1 MINNKVNLC
10 FSRKAAGILL
20 AATSFLV
27 MACSEN
33 VKELSP
39 LSTHELGIAIPGG
52 QSREYSYT
60 DKNGGFYYGM
70 TSTDDWGDW
79 YAGWNIYAKR
89 IFADYRLYVD
99 GERLLREN
107 ARISVYPDK
116 LVRRYERA
124 VETFCL
130 VDEPKLLYVRMDSVQ
145 GKQISFMLMGENVV
159 DARKDGNSVLYTT
172 KESPENV
179 IRIAPVAEAGIEFA
193 DNLITVPVAAGGFLI
208 AFGTEEDSRQAID
221 GFRKEGE
228 KWLAARSQ
236 RIQSL
241 LDHNPLKTNLDSLD
255 HALAWI
261 MLTNDQL
268 ITHQHGGYG
277 MYAGLPW
284 FTDFWGRDMF
294 ISMPGAVL
302 CTGQFDTARDILA
315 SFARYQDTISTSPT
329 YGRVPNRLNL
339 EGILYNTTDGTPRF
353 VMQVHDYLKYTGD
366 TAFVKEIYPSVKIA
380 TDASL
385 RLYTDEKGYLTHA
398 DADTWMDAKRQS
410 KYPCS
415 PRGNR
420 AVDVQALWYTQL
432 MNASDLARYMN
443 REEDAQRWN
452 LAAERLRS
460 NFEQDFVDT
469 AAQSI
474 YDHLNTDGSGDA
486 QFRPNAIYALD
497 LVSDPDLKMHETK
510 EVWERL
516 VYPWGVSS
524 LDQSDEQFHPYHEQW
539 YRYHKDDAYHNG
551 TIWLWNNGMA
561 MQRMIE
567 NGQADIAY
575 TLFRNMNRQALAEGA
590 VGSLSENADAW
601 PRAGQTWV
609 RRSGTFLQAW
619 SNSEHI
625 RVWNQYFLGIRPD
638 ILNHAI
644 TIDPQLPS
652 ELKVVDSRVNIGDGT
667 LRMIIAKNDAS
678 GTYRY
683 EWTGTPVTLK
693 LDIDS
698 YQTLDVPVSTDH
710 SVSIRT
716 EGARMTVDV
725 SDASGKKTANYV
737 AELDAL
743 KQEQK
748 KQQDDYFMN
757 THFAKPSYRENMKS
771 MSRYF
776 DPPLTYQSVE

>member
-1 MINNKVNLC
+1 MIDNKFCLC
-10 FSRKAAGILL
+10 FWKKVAGILL
-20 AATSFLV
+20 AATSFLIV
-27 MACSEN
+27 SCSGN
-33 VKELSP
+33 MKELSP
-39 LSTHELGIAIPGG
+39 LTIDDLGISIPDGS
-52 QSREYSYT
+52 SREYSYT

-79 YAGWNIYAKR
+79 YAGWNINAKR

-99 GERLLREN
+99 GERLLRKD
-107 ARISVYPDK
+107 AHTTVYPDR
-116 LVRRYERA
+116 LMRRYDNA

-130 VDEPKLLYVRMDSVQ
+130 LDEPRLLYICVDSVQ
-145 GKQISFMLMGENVV
+145 GNQISLMLEGGNVTDV
-159 DARKDGNSVLYTT
+159 RKDGSSVVYTA

-179 IRIAPVAEAGIEFA
+179 VRIAPVKEASIEFA
-193 DNLITVPVAAGGFLI
+193 DNIMTVPTSSDGFLI
-208 AFGTEEDSRQAID
+208 AFGTEDDSRNAID
-221 GFRKEGE
+221 DFRKEGG
-228 KWLAARSQ
+228 KRLAERSQ
-236 RIQSL
+236 RMQSL
-241 LDHNPLKTNLDSLD
+241 LKHNSLKTNLDSLD

-268 ITHQHGGYG
+268 VTHQHGGYG
-277 MYAGLPW
+277 IYAGLPW

-302 CTGQFDTARDILA
+302 CTGQFETARDILA
-315 SFARYQDTISTSPT
+315 SFARYQDTVSTSPT

-339 EGILYNTTDGTPRF
+339 EGVLYNTTDGTPRF

-432 MNASDLARYMN
+432 MNAADLARYMN
-443 REEDAQRWN
+443 REEDARCWN
-452 LAAERLRS
+452 DAAARLRS
-460 NFEQDFVDT
+460 NFERDFVDT
-469 AAQSI
+469 ATQFI
-474 YDHLNTDGSGDA
+474 YDHLNTDGTGDT
-486 QFRPNAIYALD
+486 QIRPNAIYALD
-497 LVSDPDLKMHETK
+497 LISDSNLKMHETK

-524 LDQSDEQFHPYHEQW
+524 LDQDDEQFHPYHEQW
-539 YRYHKDDAYHNG
+539 HRYHKDDAYHNG

-601 PRAGQTWV
+601 PRAGHAWV

-625 RVWNQYFLGIRPD
+625 RIWNQYFLGVRPD
-638 ILNHAI
+638 MLNHSI
-644 TIDPQLPS
+644 TLAPQLPS
-652 ELKVVDSRVNIGDGT
+652 DLKEVDSRVNIGDGI
-667 LRMIIAKNDAS
+667 LHMIISKEDTK

-683 EWTGTPVTLK
+683 EWNGAPVTLK

-698 YQTLDVPVSTDH
+698 YQTLDVPVSTGSLITAETDG
-710 SVSIRT
+710 T
-716 EGARMTVDV
+716 RMIVEV
-725 SDASGKKTANYV
+725 SDASGKKTANHV
-737 AELDAL
+737 AESDVAKLEKKKLQDA
-743 KQEQK
+743 
-748 KQQDDYFMN
+748 YFSD
-757 THFAKPSYRENMKS
+757 THFAEPSYRENIKS

-776 DPPLTYQSVE
+776 DPPLTYQSIE

>member
-1 MINNKVNLC
+1 MVDDRFCLC
-10 FSRKAAGILL
+10 FWKRAARVLL
-20 AATSFLV
+20 AATSFLAV
-27 MACSEN
+27 SCGEN
-33 VKELSP
+33 LKELSP
-39 LSTHELGIAIPGG
+39 LSVDDLGISIPSGH
-52 QSREYSYT
+52 SREYSYT

-79 YAGWNIYAKR
+79 YAGWNIHAKR

-99 GERLLREN
+99 GERLLRQD
-107 ARISVYPDK
+107 AHATVYPDR
-116 LVRRYERA
+116 LVRRYDNA
-124 VETFCL
+124 VETFRL

-145 GKQISFMLMGENVV
+145 GRKISLMLGGENVT
-159 DARKDGNSVLYTT
+159 DARQDGKSVLYTA

-179 IRIAPVAEAGIEFA
+179 VRIAPAKDVEIEFSEEQ
-193 DNLITVPVAAGGFLI
+193 ITVPASSDGFLI
-208 AFGTEEDSRQAID
+208 TFGTEEDSRKAID
-221 GFRKEGE
+221 DFRKEGE
-228 KWLAARSQ
+228 KWLSERSQ

-241 LDHNPLKTNLDSLD
+241 LTHNPLQTNQDSLD

-302 CTGQFDTARDILA
+302 CTGQFETARDILA
-315 SFARYQDTISTSPT
+315 SFARYQDTVSTSPT

-366 TAFVKEIYPSVKIA
+366 TAFVKEVYPSVKIA

-385 RLYTDEKGYLTHA
+385 HLYTDEKGYLTHA
-398 DADTWMDAKRQS
+398 DADTWMDAKRQG

-420 AVDVQALWYTQL
+420 AVDVQALWYAQL
-432 MNASDLARYMN
+432 TNAIDLARYMN
-443 REEDAQRWN
+443 KEEDAQRWTD
-452 LAAERLRS
+452 AAVRLRS
-460 NFEQDFVDT
+460 NFEKDFVDT
-469 AAQSI
+469 TTKTI
-474 YDHLNTDGSGDA
+474 YDHLNTDGSGDT
-486 QFRPNAIYALD
+486 QFRPNAIYAFD
-497 LVSDPDLKMHETK
+497 LISDPDLKMHETK

-516 VYPWGVSS
+516 VYPWGVAS
-524 LDQSDEQFHPYHEQW
+524 LDQYDEQFHPYHEQW

-567 NGQADIAY
+567 SGQADIAY
-575 TLFRNMNRQALAEGA
+575 SLFRNMNRQALAEGA

-638 ILNHAI
+638 MLNHSI
-644 TIDPQLPS
+644 TVAPRLPS
-652 ELKVVDSRVNIGDGT
+652 SLKEVDSRVNIGDGT
-667 LRMIIAKNDAS
+667 LSMAISENGTD

-683 EWTGTPVTLK
+683 EWEGTPVTLK

-698 YQTLDVPVSTDH
+698 YRILDVPVSSRSLVNIKTD
-710 SVSIRT
+710 
-716 EGARMTVDV
+716 GASMKVDV
-725 SDASGKKTANYV
+725 YDVAGKKTADYIV
-737 AELDAL
+737 EMDAAKL
-743 KQEQK
+743 EK
-748 KQQDDYFMN
+748 KKRQDAYFKD
-757 THFAKPSYRENMKS
+757 THFAKPSYRENLKS

>member
-1 MINNKVNLC
+1 MVVNWC
-10 FSRKAAGILL
+10 FSKKAASVLL

-27 MACSEN
+27 MSCSDN

-39 LSTHELGIAIPGG
+39 LNIDKLGMTIPDE

-99 GERLLREN
+99 GERLYRKD
-107 ARISVYPDK
+107 ARTSVYPDR
-116 LVRRYERA
+116 LVRHYGKA
-124 VETFCL
+124 VETFSL
-130 VDEPKLLYVRMDSVQ
+130 VDESKLLYVRMDSVQ
-145 GKQISFMLMGENVV
+145 GKHISLMLIGGNVV
-159 DARKDGNSVLYTT
+159 DARKDGNSILYTA

-179 IRIAPVAEAGIEFA
+179 IRIAPVKEVGIEFA
-193 DNLITVPVAAGGFLI
+193 DSLITVPASADGFLI
-208 AFGTEEDSRQAID
+208 AFSTEGESRKVIEDFRQ
-221 GFRKEGE
+221 EGE
-228 KWLAARSQ
+228 KWLNTRSQ

-241 LDHNPLKTNLDSLD
+241 LDHNPLKTNQDSLD

-339 EGILYNTTDGTPRF
+339 EGVLYNTTDGTPRF

-398 DADTWMDAKRQS
+398 DADTWMDAKRQGRC
-410 KYPCS
+410 PCS

-432 MNASDLARYMN
+432 MNAADLARYMN
-443 REEDAQRWN
+443 KEEDAQCWSK
-452 LAAERLRS
+452 AAEHLRS
-460 NFEQDFVDT
+460 SFEQDFVDT
-469 AAQSI
+469 ATTFI
-474 YDHLNTDGSGDA
+474 YDHLNTDGSGDM

-497 LVSDPDLKMHETK
+497 LISDSDLKMHETK

-524 LDQSDEQFHPYHEQW
+524 LNQYDEQFHPYHEQW

-567 NGQADIAY
+567 NGQQDIAY
-575 TLFRNMNRQALAEGA
+575 ALFKNMNRQALAEGA

-638 ILNHAI
+638 MLNHSI
-644 TIDPQLPS
+644 TIDPKLPFD
-652 ELKVVDSRVNIGDGT
+652 LKEVDAQVNVGDGT
-667 LRMIIAKNDAS
+667 LRMVFSKNGAN
-678 GTYRY
+678 GIYRY
-683 EWTGTPVTLK
+683 EWTGAPASLK
-693 LDIDS
+693 LNIDS
-698 YQTLDVPVSTDH
+698 YQALEVPVSTNS
-710 SVSIRT
+710 SVNIKTDVASMKV
-716 EGARMTVDV
+716 EV
-725 SDASGKKTANYV
+725 SDACGKQIANYTV
-737 AELDAL
+737 EPDAAKL
-743 KQEQK
+743 EK
-748 KQQDDYFMN
+748 KQQQDAYFHN
-757 THFAKPSYRENMKS
+757 THFAKPSYRENLKS

>member
-1 MINNKVNLC
+1 MDK
-10 FSRKAAGILL
+10 
-20 AATSFLV
+20 
-27 MACSEN
+27 
-33 VKELSP
+33 
-39 LSTHELGIAIPGG
+39 LGITIPGG

-60 DKNGGFYYGM
+60 DKNGSFYYGM
-70 TSTDDWGDW
+70 TSIDDWGDW

-89 IFADYRLYVD
+89 IFADYRLHVD
-99 GERLLREN
+99 GERLYRKD
-107 ARISVYPDK
+107 ACTSVYPDRLIRHYGK
-116 LVRRYERA
+116 A
-124 VETFCL
+124 VETFSL

-145 GKQISFMLMGENVV
+145 GKHISLMLIGGNVV
-159 DARKDGNSVLYTT
+159 DARKDGNSILYTA

-179 IRIAPVAEAGIEFA
+179 IRIAPVKEVGIEFA
-193 DNLITVPVAAGGFLI
+193 DSLITVPTSSDGFLI
-208 AFGTEEDSRQAID
+208 AFGTEGESRKVIEDFRQ
-221 GFRKEGE
+221 EGE
-228 KWLAARSQ
+228 KWLNTRSQ

-241 LDHNPLKTNLDSLD
+241 LDHNPLKTNQDSLD

-339 EGILYNTTDGTPRF
+339 EGVLYNTTDGTPRF

-398 DADTWMDAKRQS
+398 GADTWMDAKRQGR
-410 KYPCS
+410 YPCS

-432 MNASDLARYMN
+432 MNAADLARYMN
-443 REEDAQRWN
+443 KEEDALCWSK
-452 LAAERLRS
+452 AAEHLRLS
-460 NFEQDFVDT
+460 FEQDFVDT
-469 AAQSI
+469 ATTFI
-474 YDHLNTDGSGDA
+474 YDHLNTDGSGDM

-497 LVSDPDLKMHETK
+497 LISDSDLKMHETK

-524 LDQSDEQFHPYHEQW
+524 LDQYDEQFHPYHEQW

-567 NGQADIAY
+567 NGQQDIAY
-575 TLFRNMNRQALAEGA
+575 ALFKNMNRQAFAEGA

-625 RVWNQYFLGIRPD
+625 HVWNQYFLGIRPD
-638 ILNHAI
+638 MLNHSI
-644 TIDPQLPS
+644 TIDPKLPS
-652 ELKVVDSRVNIGDGT
+652 DLKEVDAQINVGDGT
-667 LRMIIAKNDAS
+667 LRMVFSKNGAN
-678 GTYRY
+678 GIYRY
-683 EWTGTPVTLK
+683 EWTGAPVSLK
-693 LDIDS
+693 LNIDS
-698 YQTLDVPVSTDH
+698 YQALEVPVSTNS
-710 SVSIRT
+710 SVNIKTDVVSLKV
-716 EGARMTVDV
+716 EV
-725 SDASGKKTANYV
+725 SDASGKQIANYTV
-737 AELDAL
+737 EPDAAKL
-743 KQEQK
+743 EK
-748 KQQDDYFMN
+748 KQQQDAYFHN
-757 THFAKPSYRENMKS
+757 THFVKPSYRENLKS

>member
-10 FSRKAAGILL
+10 FSKKAAGILL

-33 VKELSP
+33 VKELST
-39 LSTHELGIAIPGG
+39 LSTNELGITIPDG

-107 ARISVYPDK
+107 ASTSVYPDK
-116 LVRRYERA
+116 LVRRYEKA

-179 IRIAPVAEAGIEFA
+179 IRIAPVAETGIEFA

-366 TAFVKEIYPSVKIA
+366 TAFVAEMYPQLLSYY
-380 TDASL
+380 
-385 RLYTDEKGYLTHA
+385 RWWYEKRDH
-398 DADTWMDAKRQS
+398 
-410 KYPCS
+410 
-415 PRGNR
+415 NR
-420 AVDVQALWYTQL
+420 
-432 MNASDLARYMN
+432 
-443 REEDAQRWN
+443 
-452 LAAERLRS
+452 
-460 NFEQDFVDT
+460 
-469 AAQSI
+469 
-474 YDHLNTDGSGDA
+474 
-486 QFRPNAIYALD
+486 
-497 LVSDPDLKMHETK
+497 
-510 EVWERL
+510 
-516 VYPWGVSS
+516 
-524 LDQSDEQFHPYHEQW
+524 
-539 YRYHKDDAYHNG
+539 
-551 TIWLWNNGMA
+551 NGMC
-561 MQRMIE
+561 E
-567 NGQADIAY
+567 Y
-575 TLFRNMNRQALAEGA
+575 GA
-590 VGSLSENADAW
+590 
-601 PRAGQTWV
+601 T
-609 RRSGTFLQAW
+609 
-619 SNSEHI
+619 
-625 RVWNQYFLGIRPD
+625 
-638 ILNHAI
+638 
-644 TIDPQLPS
+644 
-652 ELKVVDSRVNIGDGT
+652 DGT
-667 LRMIIAKNDAS
+667 LEAAAWESGMDNAIRFDGAVMLKNEGYEDAWSMDQESVDLNAYLALECKLLKKFSSLLKIPFDAPDYSSQVADYFFDKNINFFCDRRLKDGSFIEEPGCEAYTPLWTRIATQAQVDSMLPMLQDTAKFSTYIPFPTIAADNPKYNPHGYWRGPIWLDQTYFAIRGLRNYGYNRLADEYTLQVFDRLS
-678 GTYRY
+678 G
-683 EWTGTPVTLK
+683 LK
-693 LDIDS
+693 
-698 YQTLDVPVSTDH
+698 
-710 SVSIRT
+710 
-716 EGARMTVDV
+716 EGAPIHE
-725 SDASGKKTANYV
+725 NYGTHTG
-737 AELDAL
+737 ERL
-743 KQEQK
+743 KAPHFSWSSSHLLMMY
-748 KQQDDYFMN
+748 DDYG
-757 THFAKPSYRENMKS
+757 K
-771 MSRYF
+771 
-776 DPPLTYQSVE
+776 

>member
-1 MINNKVNLC
+1 MVVNWC
-10 FSRKAAGILL
+10 FSKKAASILL
-20 AATSFLV
+20 AATSLLV

-39 LSTHELGIAIPGG
+39 LNMDKLGITISDG

-99 GERLLREN
+99 SERLHRKD
-107 ARISVYPDK
+107 ARTSVYPDR
-116 LVRRYERA
+116 LVRRYGRA
-124 VETFCL
+124 VETFSL

-145 GKQISFMLMGENVV
+145 GKQISLMLIGGNVV
-159 DARKDGNSVLYTT
+159 DARKDGNSILYTA

-179 IRIAPVAEAGIEFA
+179 IRIAPVKEVGIEFA
-193 DNLITVPVAAGGFLI
+193 DSLITVPTSADGFLI
-208 AFGTEEDSRQAID
+208 AFGTEEESRKVIED
-221 GFRKEGE
+221 FRQEGE
-228 KWLAARSQ
+228 KWLNTRSQ

-241 LDHNPLKTNLDSLD
+241 LDHNPLKTNQDSLD
-255 HALAWI
+255 HAIAWI

-339 EGILYNTTDGTPRF
+339 EGVLYNTTDGTPRF

-398 DADTWMDAKRQS
+398 DADTWMDAKRQGR
-410 KYPCS
+410 YPCS

-432 MNASDLARYMN
+432 MNAADLARYMN
-443 REEDAQRWN
+443 KEEDAQCWSK
-452 LAAERLRS
+452 AAEHLRS
-460 NFEQDFVDT
+460 SFEQDFVDT
-469 AAQSI
+469 ATNSI
-474 YDHLNTDGSGDA
+474 YDHLNTDGSGDM

-497 LVSDPDLKMHETK
+497 LISDSDLKMHETK

-524 LDQSDEQFHPYHEQW
+524 LDQYDEQFYPYHEQW
-539 YRYHKDDAYHNG
+539 HRYHKDDAYHNG

-567 NGQADIAY
+567 NGQQDIAY
-575 TLFRNMNRQALAEGA
+575 ALFKNMNRQALAEGA

-638 ILNHAI
+638 MLNHSI
-644 TIDPQLPS
+644 TIDPKLPS
-652 ELKVVDSRVNIGDGT
+652 DLKEVDAQVNVGDGT
-667 LRMIIAKNDAS
+667 LHMVFSKNGAN
-678 GTYRY
+678 GIYRY
-683 EWTGTPVTLK
+683 EWAGAPVSLK
-693 LDIDS
+693 LNIDS
-698 YQTLDVPVSTDH
+698 YQALEVPVSTDG
-710 SVSIRT
+710 SVDIK
-716 EGARMTVDV
+716 ADAANMIVDV
-725 SDASGKKTANYV
+725 SDASGKQV
-737 AELDAL
+737 ASYTVELDVAKL
-743 KQEQK
+743 EK
-748 KQQDDYFMN
+748 KQQQDAYFYN
-757 THFAKPSYRENMKS
+757 THFAKPSYRENLKS